1 MNDGDSLSRLV
12 DGLARE
18 LLDRHWLCV
27 TAESCTGG
35 GIAKALTELAGSSRW
50 FERGFVTYSNEA
62 KQDMLGVSTGTIDR
76 HGAVSEQTAREMS
89 EGALRHGR
97 AQAAMAVTGI
107 AGPEGG
113 SPDKPVGTVVFAWS
127 IQGTGTSTERLR
139 LDGNRRAVREAAIET
154 AIEGLLVRLRQA

>member
-1 MNDGDSLSRLV
+1 MSDGDSLSRLV

-50 FERGFVTYSNEA
+50 FERGFVTYSNQA
-62 KQDMLGVSTGTIDR
+62 KQDMLGVSIGTIDR